1 MIYLI
6 ITMLCIIAILGAL
19 SFIIAEIY
27 KSTELLSTQNNMVKG
42 DIIDLH
48 DKLDEIL
55 KEVKK
60 WIIKNLLK

>member
-6 ITMLCIIAILGAL
+6 IAMLCIIAILGAL

-27 KSTELLSTQNNMVKG
+27 KSTELLSTQNNMIKG
-42 DIIDLH
+42 DIVDLH
-48 DKLDEIL
+48 DKLDKIL

-60 WIIKNLLK
+60 WIIKNL